1 MNSGETRLIK
11 LCKDDQADPR
21 EIINSVFKALKE
33 KGYNPVSQFI
43 GYLLSGDPTYIT
55 SYNNSRVMISSLER
69 DEILEEL
76 IKAYLSQNNL
86 DI

>member
-1 MNSGETRLIK
+1 MKSDETRLIK
-11 LCKDDQADPR
+11 LCKDEQTDPK

-33 KGYNPVSQFI
+33 KGYNPISQFV
-43 GYLLSGDPTYIT
+43 GYLMSGDPTYIT

-76 IKAYLSQNNL
+76 IKAYLAQNNL